1 MTSAESAAGAYR
13 QLLADLR
20 AEREV
25 LNHLLA
31 TLPDDKWDAD
41 SPAEG
46 WTLRDCVVHLCETD
60 EGATTIASRD
70 APDARETPREPLQ
83 RGHGGSPSSQDE
95 QRSRRGQGSGVLT
108 AGMLRAKALTG
119 DQLRAWYRAAGE
131 RMLHALAQYG
141 GEERLPWAG
150 RAMGVRSYTSA
161 RLMEHWSHG
170 LDIHDAAGV
179 AAVDTDRL
187 RHIAHLGF
195 ITRDFAY
202 RTHGLEPPPTPLYV
216 ELTSPSG
223 ETWRWGPPDAPD
235 HIDGPAGDWC
245 RVVTQR
251 IHPDDTSLRCQG
263 PHAREFLG
271 IAQAFAG
278 PPGKGRAPKGL
289 SPA

>member
-1 MTSAESAAGAYR
+1 MSENTPDAYR
-13 QLLADLR
+13 QLLVDLR

-25 LNHLLA
+25 LNVLLA
-31 TLPDDKWDAD
+31 ALPDDRWDAD

-60 EGATTIASRD
+60 ESATAGANH
-70 APDARETPREPLQ
+70 ETPAP
-83 RGHGGSPSSQDE
+83 RGEGA
-95 QRSRRGQGSGVLT
+95 GVLT
-108 AGMLRAKALTG
+108 AGMLRAKTLSG
-119 DQLRAWYRAAGE
+119 NQLRAWYRAAGE
-131 RMLHALAQYG
+131 RMLNALAQYQG
-141 GEERLPWAG
+141 DERLPWAG

-179 AAVDTDRL
+179 APVDTDRL
-187 RHIAHLGF
+187 RHVAHLGY

-202 RTHGLEPPPTPLYV
+202 RTRGLPPPETPLYV

-223 ETWRWGPPDAPD
+223 QTWRWGPPDAPD
-235 HIDGPAGDWC
+235 RIEGPAGDWC

-251 IHPDDTSLRCQG
+251 IHADDTALRATG
-263 PHAREFLG
+263 ERAREFLL

-278 PPGKGRAPKGL
+278 PPGKGRAPKGR
-289 SPA
+289 